1 MPPVIVG
8 GLYLVADHKI
18 ALPPDE
24 ERVFHQE
31 RRRFVVLTSADTNDA
46 PEWPTVLGAPL
57 SASTRYRTR
66 FDVKIAA
73 GEAGT
78 TKKCWIRIPA
88 VQPLKKSDLEDLTGV
103 LSDQR
108 LWEARARL
116 VHYIT
121 GPQTASAHGWDG
133 DHASGAGPDP
143 PHAERTR

>member
-8 GLYLVADHKI
+8 GLYFVADHKI
-18 ALPPDE
+18 VLPPEE
-24 ERVFHQE
+24 ERMLHQE
-31 RRRFVVLTSADTNDA
+31 RRRFVVLTSADTNRD

-73 GEAGT
+73 AEAGT

-103 LSDQR
+103 LSEQR

-116 VHYIT
+116 FHYIA
-121 GPQTASAHGWDG
+121 GPQTASTHHWD
-133 DHASGAGPDP
+133 DEAPDTGPIP
-143 PHAERTR
+143 PRAERTR